1 MSNEDKKD
9 AFKEV
14 YRVISK
20 EGEFWVWDTPMSKDK
35 GAFLIK
41 IKVIFPDKTVVRTG
55 YGVSSKI
62 QTVDVTKQILED
74 VGFKVEIIESNK
86 QWYFLKA
93 KK

>member
-1 MSNEDKKD
+1 MSNEDKKEV
-9 AFKEV
+9 FKETYKV
-14 YRVISK
+14 ISQKGELWIWDAPISK
-20 EGEFWVWDTPMSKDK
+20 EK

-55 YGVSSKI
+55 YGVLSKI
-62 QTVDVTKQILED
+62 QTVDVTKKMLED
-74 VGFKVEIIESNK
+74 VGFRVEIIESNR